1 MMPKRQILPL
11 PPQMR
16 NLFLLLLCLSWTS
29 AQAQDFGW
37 KATLTPASASGF
49 HRVLL
54 PASVTGRLQPGLEDL
69 RLHGTDGKEV
79 PYLLQTEQPVQYRT
93 LFKPYQILS
102 YTRQPGG
109 LSELLIHNPEQ
120 RSINNISL
128 LIGNAEVRKT
138 VALSGSDNQQDWY
151 VLKEQDVLYAI
162 RNEKQTA
169 EVKLLNFPLSRYR
182 YFRLQLNDS
191 ASAPLNILNAGYY
204 DTYSEA
210 GKYTRIPIQRLSR
223 QDSTDKTTYL
233 RLDFGQPVYPEQL
246 VFYISAPQLYY
257 REGKVIL
264 GERKGGTRRQ
274 KKRRRRN
281 RTHEIFEAFTLHSNA
296 PAQVNLPRQKVE
308 KLVIQLQN
316 EDNPPLKIDSVHVLQ
331 LNRYAVAQLQPN
343 QTYILRFGDED
354 VDAARYDLQ
363 FFQDSIPANLP
374 IITVQQIT
382 PLKEQKPKS
391 QGSKMLIWA
400 AIGVVAVGLGYMTL
414 RLLKDM
420 DRKKGM

>member
-1 MMPKRQILPL
+1 MLG
-11 PPQMR
+11 
-16 NLFLLLLCLSWTS
+16 WTS

-37 KATLTPASASGF
+37 KATLSPVATQGW

-54 PASVTGRLQPGLEDL
+54 PASVTGRLQAGLEDL
-69 RLHGTDGKEV
+69 RLYGTDGKEV
-79 PYLLQTEQPVQYRT
+79 PYLLQTEEPVQYRT
-93 LFKPYQILS
+93 LFKPYQILR

-162 RNEKQTA
+162 KNEKQTA
-169 EVKLLNFPLSRYR
+169 EVKLLDFPLSKYR

-191 ASAPLNILNAGYY
+191 ASAPLNILKAGYY

-210 GKYTRIPIQRLSR
+210 GKYTRIPIQHFSR
-223 QDSTDKTTYL
+223 KDSTDKTTYL
-233 RLDFGQPVYPEQL
+233 SLDFGQTVHPEQL

-264 GERKGGTRRQ
+264 GERTDGSRRQ
-274 KKRRRRN
+274 RKRRRRN
-281 RTHEIFEAFTLHSNA
+281 NTHLIFEPFTLHSNA

-308 KLVIQLQN
+308 RLVIQLQN
-316 EDNPPLKIDSVHVLQ
+316 EDNPPLRIDSMQVLQ

-343 QTYILRFGDED
+343 KAYTLRFGDED
-354 VDAARYDLQ
+354 VEAPRYDLQ
-363 FFQDSIPANLP
+363 FFQDSIPTNLP
-374 IITVQQIT
+374 IVTVQQIT
-382 PLKEQKPKS
+382 LLKEQKPKS
-391 QGSKMLIWA
+391 QGSKMLMWA
-400 AIGVVAVGLGYMTL
+400 VIGVVAIGLGYMTL

-420 DRKKGM
+420 DKKKKV